1 MISIVIPIYNVASF
15 LDQCIQSI
23 AFQSY
28 PNFECILVDDGSTD
42 GSELIC
48 DKWAVKDTRIKVL
61 HQNNQGVS
69 VARNR
74 GIEKAKGEYITF
86 VDSDDWIE
94 STYLEDMI
102 TPMLSHDVD
111 LVISGL
117 IQRFKDGTSKSFCG
131 HTEWIELN
139 DNFVKEFVDLN
150 KKYLLFGPFVKLYK
164 SSIIKEHSIQ
174 FPLEYSYGED
184 LIFNYHYLSYIR
196 SLYVIDRINYNY
208 RILGTGTLSSKKRSD
223 QFQIDYEQWKILK
236 AFYLS
241 HNMLTEYSSAYLYDR
256 LWWCM
261 YDAILATPVLLFG
274 KSVGTKVQH
283 IRRIF
288 CIDEWNELMAFVK
301 TLHLPFWLK
310 FCVMYKM
317 SVVLV
322 GILEI
327 KNKKK

>member
-1 MISIVIPIYNVASF
+1 MISIIVPVYNVAPF
-15 LDQCIQSI
+15 LNQCIRSI
-23 AFQSY
+23 VSQSY
-28 PNFECILVDDGSTD
+28 SDFECILVDDGSTD

-69 VARNR
+69 VSRNR

-102 TPMLSHDVD
+102 IPMLSHDVD
-111 LVISGL
+111 LVVSGL
-117 IQRFKDGTSKSFCG
+117 TQQFKDGSFKSFCSN
-131 HTEWIELN
+131 TEWIELRG
-139 DNFVKEFVDLN
+139 NFVKEFVDLN
-150 KKYLLFGPFVKLYK
+150 KKYLLFGPVVKLYK

-184 LIFNYHYLSYIR
+184 LIFNYQYLSYIR

-208 RILGTGTLSSKKRSD
+208 RILGTGTLSSKKRLD
-223 QFQIDYEQWKILK
+223 QFQIDYDQWKILK

-241 HNMLTEYSSAYLYDR
+241 HNMMTEYSSAYLYDR

-261 YDAILATPVLLFG
+261 YDAILATPVLLLG
-274 KSVGTKVQH
+274 KSVGIKVQH

>member
-1 MISIVIPIYNVASF
+1 MISIIVPVYNVAPF
-15 LDQCIQSI
+15 LNQCILSI
-23 AFQSY
+23 VSQSY
-28 PNFECILVDDGSTD
+28 SDFECILVDDGSTD

-69 VARNR
+69 VSRNR

-102 TPMLSHDVD
+102 IPMLSHDVD
-111 LVISGL
+111 LVVSGL
-117 IQRFKDGTSKSFCG
+117 TQQFKDGSSRYFCC
-131 HTEWIELN
+131 HKEWIELK
-139 DNFVKEFVDLN
+139 DNFVKEFVDIN
-150 KKYLLFGPFVKLYK
+150 KKYLLFGPVVKLYK

-184 LIFNYHYLSYIR
+184 LIFNYQYLSYIR

-208 RILGTGTLSSKKRSD
+208 RILGTGTLSSKKRLD
-223 QFQIDYEQWKILK
+223 QFQIDYDQWKILK

-241 HNMLTEYSSAYLYDR
+241 RNMLTEYSSAYLYDR

-261 YDAILATPVLLFG
+261 YNAILTTPVLLSG

-310 FCVMYKM
+310 FCVMHKM
-317 SVVLV
+317 SIFLV
-322 GILEI
+322 GVLEI